1 MEEYPD
7 YLQRLIDQTN
17 DLREKIDDLSNFL
30 RDPTSY
36 EIGYARTR
44 LLQEQYTHMQKYYDV
59 LVERVDLE
67 KTIHNARREGIK

>member
-1 MEEYPD
+1 MEDYPD
-7 YLQRLIDQTN
+7 YLQRLIDETN
-17 DLREKIDDLSNFL
+17 DLREKIDNLSNFL
-30 RDPTSY
+30 RGPKSH
-36 EIGYARTR
+36 EIGYVRTR